1 MEITEE
7 MLMPAGVQP
16 LLLYS
21 RYLEQES
28 TDHVDFLL
36 ALLYIRA
43 VDMSLQPGIGKGRL
57 LLEIEMF

>member
-1 MEITEE
+1 
-7 MLMPAGVQP
+7 MPAGVQP